1 LLPLC
6 YREDGDAKLSEH
18 LAVLVVGVAEP
29 VAVGGSAFMIK
40 WSLAS
45 IPAVAI
51 LTIAAFVTF
60 LLLLGVAAISALP

>member
-1 LLPLC
+1 
-6 YREDGDAKLSEH
+6 
-18 LAVLVVGVAEP
+18 
-29 VAVGGSAFMIK
+29 MIK